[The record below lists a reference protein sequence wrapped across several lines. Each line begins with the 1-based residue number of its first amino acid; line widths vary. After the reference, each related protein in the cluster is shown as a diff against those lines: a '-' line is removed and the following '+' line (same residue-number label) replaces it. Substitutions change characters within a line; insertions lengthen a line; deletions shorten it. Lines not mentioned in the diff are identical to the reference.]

1 MAPRTGVLTTD
12 APAPSSHLSQAIIH
26 NGTVYCSGSFGM
38 DPQTRQLAEGP
49 YHQTAGALKNL
60 DAILNKAGT
69 SLHNA
74 LKVTIFILNMD
85 HYAEVNKA
93 YLEFFTSDPKP
104 SRTCVA
110 VAQLPLKGAHVEM
123 EAIAAIPE
131 KSIPDQL
138 ARVVQQLNLRASAYP
153 QRSTGSLV
161 EPSMLTGE
169 TAIKSTPA
177 GYSRGG
183 DACATA
189 IINVTDQLSII
200 WSPYFLDSN
209 DEPRYTR
216 AMALLLAFA
225 VLEICVCFSL
235 KFILGKASK
244 KIIAKYERT
253 GRVPTLIA
261 L

>member
-1 MAPRTGVLTTD
+1 MPLRTGVLTTD
-12 APAPSSHLSQAIIH
+12 APAPSPHLSQAIIY

-123 EAIAAIPE
+123 EAIAAIPD
-131 KSIPDQL
+131 KS
-138 ARVVQQLNLRASAYP
+138 
-153 QRSTGSLV
+153 
-161 EPSMLTGE
+161 
-169 TAIKSTPA
+169 
-177 GYSRGG
+177 
-183 DACATA
+183 
-189 IINVTDQLSII
+189 
-200 WSPYFLDSN
+200 
-209 DEPRYTR
+209 
-216 AMALLLAFA
+216 
-225 VLEICVCFSL
+225 
-235 KFILGKASK
+235 SK
-244 KIIAKYERT
+244 
-253 GRVPTLIA
+253 L
-261 L
+261 

>member
-1 MAPRTGVLTTD
+1 MSFRTGVLTTD
-12 APAPSSHLSQAIIH
+12 APAPSPHLSQAIIH

-38 DPQTRQLAEGP
+38 DSQTRQLAEGP

-74 LKVTIFILNMD
+74 LKVTIFILDMD

-131 KSIPDQL
+131 KS
-138 ARVVQQLNLRASAYP
+138 
-153 QRSTGSLV
+153 
-161 EPSMLTGE
+161 
-169 TAIKSTPA
+169 
-177 GYSRGG
+177 
-183 DACATA
+183 
-189 IINVTDQLSII
+189 
-200 WSPYFLDSN
+200 
-209 DEPRYTR
+209 
-216 AMALLLAFA
+216 
-225 VLEICVCFSL
+225 
-235 KFILGKASK
+235 SK
-244 KIIAKYERT
+244 
-253 GRVPTLIA
+253 L
-261 L
+261 